1 MFISRRPPGGP
12 RPGPVADDLGH
23 RLPPPAVMPSSRQ
36 DGNLLGMERK
46 LRYSWV
52 VPGRLAVGEHPRS
65 LATLAGL
72 GFQAALSLQEEEED
86 GPRDDSPPDFSF
98 VRVPVRD
105 GLVGGAPTPA
115 QLKEASDAIGR
126 FLDAGL
132 PTYVFCYAGVGRSPL
147 ACMAYLGRTGRL
159 SLGEAYRKVAGAH

>member
-1 MFISRRPPGGP
+1 M
-12 RPGPVADDLGH
+12 
-23 RLPPPAVMPSSRQ
+23 
-36 DGNLLGMERK
+36 
-46 LRYSWV
+46 
-52 VPGRLAVGEHPRS
+52 GEHPRS

-105 GLVGGAPTPA
+105 GLVGGAPTLA

-159 SLGEAYRKVAGAH
+159 SLGEAYRKVAGAHSRTEPTSDQLLALARFLGEESLPGDGARAPGGEGG